1 MSPEDHLA
9 KIDAVAQRPLLSDPE
24 DRKAFYRRLIAQFTR
39 QLNRSKRGQP
49 TVYSPDQLSF
59 LISELESRYAAT

>member
-49 TVYSPDQLSF
+49 TAYSPDQLSF